1 MVEVVPLRSDRIPV
15 PELLFKLYFLQGGDG
30 GDIFLLTMGCKKFLT
45 FIFFLLLMFFL
56 CYLLSISP
64 IREPLHFNYAF
75 FFRMPVF
82 ADYPP
87 HAL

>member
-45 FIFFLLLMFFL
+45 FIFCF
-56 CYLLSISP
+56 
-64 IREPLHFNYAF
+64 
-75 FFRMPVF
+75 
-82 ADYPP
+82 
-87 HAL
+87 